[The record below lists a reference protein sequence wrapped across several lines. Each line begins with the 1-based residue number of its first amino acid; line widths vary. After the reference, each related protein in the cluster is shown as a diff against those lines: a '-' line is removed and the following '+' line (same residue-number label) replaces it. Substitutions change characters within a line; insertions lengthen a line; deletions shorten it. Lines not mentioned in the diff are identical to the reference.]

1 MSHTPTTDKTAAFD
15 KSVQYFTEDMYDHG
29 PMMMRMY
36 EGHNQSG

>member
-1 MSHTPTTDKTAAFD
+1 MSQTPTTDTAFD
-15 KSVQYFTEDMYDHG
+15 KSVRYFTEDMYDHG